1 MDGAEST
8 EVPRPVEHEEPTR
21 PVQGVGD
28 ADCVTLKRDLES
40 VQRNVVE
47 AS

>member
-8 EVPRPVEHEEPTR
+8 EVPRPVEHEESTR
-21 PVQGVGD
+21 PLQGVGD

-40 VQRNVVE
+40 DQRSVAD